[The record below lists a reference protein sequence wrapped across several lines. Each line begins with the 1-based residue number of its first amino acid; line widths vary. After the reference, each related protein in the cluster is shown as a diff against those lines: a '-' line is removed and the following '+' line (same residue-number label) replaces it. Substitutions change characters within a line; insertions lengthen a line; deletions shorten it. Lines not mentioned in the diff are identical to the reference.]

1 MAVEPATNQAP
12 EDYQAHFRDYSWFTW
27 LFKVT
32 AVVVFVIAL
41 FVILI
46 IS

>member
-1 MAVEPATNQAP
+1 MAVERSTEQPP

-32 AVVVFVIAL
+32 AGVSLVIA
-41 FVILI
+41 FVVILI